1 MAEQLQFM
9 SEDNYKINLDNI
21 FEGPMD
27 LLIYLIKKHEV
38 DIYDIPIALIT
49 DQYLSYLELM
59 KSMNIDLAGDFI
71 LMAATLTQIKSR
83 MLLPAHEDN
92 VSDEDPRAEIIEPLM
107 QYLQMKSAA
116 EHLSARDI
124 LGENTFVRS
133 TDKEDYPIS
142 HDEEII
148 NVGLFELIDAFQKIL
163 KNVSADVKLEFTA
176 DRISV
181 KDKIAELVEIFEK
194 QKSITFNELF
204 ASDAGKSDIILTFLA
219 ILEMVKLRLVRL
231 AQHVQTGIIRLFYD

>member
-1 MAEQLQFM
+1 M
-9 SEDNYKINLDNI
+9 SEDNYKVNLDNI

-27 LLIYLIKKHEV
+27 LLIYLIKKNEV

-71 LMAATLTQIKSR
+71 VMAATLTQIKSK

-92 VSDEDPRAEIIEPLM
+92 VSEEDPRSEIIEPLM
-107 QYLQMKSAA
+107 QYLHMKSAA
-116 EHLSARDI
+116 EHLAARDI

-142 HDEEII
+142 DDEEII

-163 KNVSADVKLEFTA
+163 KNISADVGLQFTA
-176 DRISV
+176 NRISV
-181 KDKIAELVEIFEK
+181 KDRIAELVEIFEK
-194 QKSITFNELF
+194 QESITFNELF
-204 ASDAGKSDIILTFLA
+204 SSNAGKGDIILTFLA
-219 ILEMVKLRLVRL
+219 ILEMVKFRLVRIV
-231 AQHVQTGIIRLFYD
+231 QHVQTGIIRLFYD

>member
-1 MAEQLQFM
+1 MP
-9 SEDNYKINLDNI
+9 EDNYKVNLDDI

-27 LLIYLIKKHEV
+27 LLIYLIKKNEV

-49 DQYLSYLELM
+49 DQYLLYLELM

-71 LMAATLTQIKSR
+71 VMAATLTQIKSR

-92 VSDEDPRAEIIEPLM
+92 VSEEDPRSEIIEPLM
-107 QYLQMKSAA
+107 QYLQMKSVA
-116 EHLSARDI
+116 EHLAARDI

-142 HDEEII
+142 DDEEII

-163 KNVSADVKLEFTA
+163 KNISTDVRLQFAT

-181 KDKIAELVEIFEK
+181 KDRIAELVEIFEK
-194 QKSITFNELF
+194 QGSITFNELF
-204 ASDAGKSDIILTFLA
+204 SSDAGKGDIILTFLA
-219 ILEMVKLRLVRL
+219 ILEMVKLRLVRIV
-231 AQHVQTGIIRLFYD
+231 QHVQTGIIRLFYD